1 MGDAV
6 VEGAATV
13 PALPAEGERTI
24 RAEFTGTAREYFRIW
39 VVNLLLTFLTL
50 GIYSAWAKVRKK
62 RYFYGSTKL
71 DGDSFDYFAS
81 PKAILYGRIVAA
93 GVFVLYLFV
102 GELYPMAA
110 LGAWLALA
118 AILPW
123 LAVRAFTF
131 NARNSGYR
139 GLRFDF
145 LATTGHAVRAYVPLL
160 LVLIATA
167 GLAWPWFEARYKAYL
182 LSHHA
187 FGTSRF
193 QCELPA
199 RRMFGIY
206 FKGGLLALLLGV
218 PSALLGGVFVMQ
230 ADLPEPVRWLTFLL
244 PLVPLY
250 LAYAVAYAYVQ
261 ARTTNLQWS
270 NTRGPGVRFS
280 STLRAT
286 ELMKLYVGNFLAVA
300 ATAGLLMPW
309 AVVRTL
315 RYRLENFA
323 MVVEA
328 PRLHEANPALARVGA
343 AGQEVGD
350 FFNLDLSI

>member
-1 MGDAV
+1 MQDATE
-6 VEGAATV
+6 VENTPAQ
-13 PALPAEGERTI
+13 ALPAEGERVL
-24 RAEFTGTAREYFRIW
+24 RAEFTGSAGEYFRIW
-39 VVNLLLTFLTL
+39 IVNLLLTFLTL

-62 RYFYGSTKL
+62 RYFYGSTRF
-71 DGDSFDYFAS
+71 DGDSFDYFAN
-81 PKAILYGRIVAA
+81 PRAILYGRLVAV
-93 GVFVLYLFV
+93 GVFVVYLFV
-102 GELYPMAA
+102 GELYPMATF
-110 LGAWLALA
+110 GAWLALA
-118 AILPW
+118 AVLPW
-123 LAVRAFTF
+123 LAVRAFAF

-145 LATTGHAVRAYVPLL
+145 LASPGQAVRAYLPMV
-160 LVLIATA
+160 LVLVLTL
-167 GLAWPWFEARYKAYL
+167 GLAWPWFEARYKAYV

-206 FKGGLLALLLGV
+206 AKGVLLAMLLGFPAAV
-218 PSALLGGVFVMQ
+218 LAGMLVFQ
-230 ADLPEPVRWLTFLL
+230 IDLPAPIAWMAFLL
-244 PLVPLY
+244 PVIPMY
-250 LAYAVAYAYVQ
+250 LGYAVAYAYVQ
-261 ARTTNLQWS
+261 ARLTNLQWE
-270 NTRGPGVRFS
+270 NTRGPGLRFS

-286 ELMKLYVGNFLAVA
+286 ELMKIYAGNFLAVA

-323 MVVEA
+323 VVVEA
-328 PRLHEANPALARVGA
+328 PQVHEANPALARVGA

-350 FFNLDLSI
+350 FFNLDLAI